1 MADESMSQPKQ
12 VFLSAEWRDLVMLNY
27 QVDPGL
33 LSRYIPPAT
42 SLDSFQGETYISLVG
57 FRFCRTRLLGYL
69 PVPFH
74 TNFDEVNL
82 RFYVRREVDGDIR
95 RGVVFVAEIVP
106 RRAIVTTA
114 RLVYGENY
122 KYARMRHRIE
132 TGEASESVRYEWQV
146 QVQINDRWCR
156 LSAQTEELPAV
167 PQPWTLQAFI
177 TEHYWGY
184 SAQSDGGCLEY
195 HVSHTPHGEC
205 GQHVSRALKATQA
218 LFMGENLEQF
228 FNVALTPRS
237 WPMVHRSSSSRARE
251 FYEAGRPRI

>member
-1 MADESMSQPKQ
+1 MADEIESQGKP

-27 QVDPGL
+27 QVDPDL
-33 LSRYIPPAT
+33 LSRYVPPGT
-42 SLDSFQGETYISLVG
+42 SLDSFQGKTYISLVG
-57 FRFCRTRLLGYL
+57 FRFCCTRLLGYL

-82 RFYVRREVDGDIR
+82 RFYVHRQNSHGSDDR

-106 RRAIVTTA
+106 RPAIVVTA

-132 TGEASESVRYEWQV
+132 TKEASKTVRYEWRGQIR
-146 QVQINDRWCR
+146 INDRWCR
-156 LSAQTEELPAV
+156 LSAQTEGLPAV
-167 PQPWTLQAFI
+167 PQAGTLQALI

-195 HVSHTPHGEC
+195 HVSHAPWRVWATRMAGFEGDASAFYGRELGAILQRRPDSAFVADGSPVIVFKGE
-205 GQHVSRALKATQA
+205 
-218 LFMGENLEQF
+218 
-228 FNVALTPRS
+228 
-237 WPMVHRSSSSRARE
+237 
-251 FYEAGRPRI
+251 RIP